1 MVNFYTPSPLD
12 DASEAFLSA
21 ISYASTIKETRL
33 GIIYKQA
40 LTCTLPGV
48 PCHDSDLL
56 AKQFNSLL
64 KSGLTIWQKKNDS
77 SKTTFKKNQKY
88 LGNDEH
94 TALRERDKGKLF

>member
-64 KSGLTIWQKKNDS
+64 KSGLTIWQKKW
-77 SKTTFKKNQKY
+77 
-88 LGNDEH
+88 
-94 TALRERDKGKLF
+94 